1 MGVAA
6 APQGLGPSAQHGSPS
21 LLTTLRLVQKKTLW
35 SCITGTWAPLPSYAR
50 LSRSPIPRLDGV
62 SYWTWSAE
70 ILDDSKY
77 GSVDRAIRE
86 VVLACLG
93 EAGPPPSHLQALHFL
108 AYRGT
113 TRRIFLSVRAN

>member
-93 EAGPPPSHLQALHFL
+93 EAGPPTITSPSPPLPRLP
-108 AYRGT
+108 GDNT
-113 TRRIFLSVRAN
+113 TYFPFCPR